1 MIGCA
6 GSLPQSR
13 LGPKMG
19 WFDPGVTEADLRA
32 MPSISDT
39 RHALA
44 AWLAPIRHYERH
56 ISAAAMI
63 VGFGIDNYAFGRV
76 DRPGTHIVFGAYLT
90 IAITTIAIAHVIQS
104 AADDYKIKRDAE
116 RASIL
121 TRWNLRRVARMKKAK
136 APQSLRAFSDPPGPK
151 AFASSAAQATDVQA
165 TDVQA
170 TDALAIAVPADAPA
184 VPDTAPPEPAPEA
197 KPADG
202 PRDWRRTAL
211 LATTQF
217 AIGGLSSGFLVFYG
231 RSAAFASSWLFLL
244 VLAGFLIGNEVFKKY
259 HSRLVFSSL
268 LLFFSLYSY
277 AIFVVPVLTRSIGKI
292 PFLLSGVVAVL
303 AFLLFLRLLWSIG
316 RDRFRESRWPILLGT
331 VVITIAM
338 NVFYFTSLL
347 PPLPLALLDVGIF
360 HNVKH
365 VGDKYVAI
373 GEQQTWKATLGIEP
387 SVMHVVPGNPVSL
400 YSAVFAPVKLL
411 TKITHRWQLYD
422 PDARHWRTLSTVTFP
437 ISGGREGGYRAYS
450 IKSQPKPGNW
460 RVDILTEDGR
470 LVGRFR
476 FVVVDVPNEAAAITK
491 TMQ

>member
-1 MIGCA
+1 
-6 GSLPQSR
+6 
-13 LGPKMG
+13 
-19 WFDPGVTEADLRA
+19 
-32 MPSISDT
+32 MPSILDT

-44 AWLAPIRHYERH
+44 AWLAPMRHYERH

-63 VGFGIDNYAFGRV
+63 AGFGIDSYTFGRI
-76 DRPGTHIVFGAYLT
+76 DRPATHIIFCAYLT

-104 AADDYKIKRDAE
+104 AADDYKVKRDAE

-121 TRWNLRRVARMKKAK
+121 QRWNLRRALRAKKAK
-136 APQSLRAFSDPPGPK
+136 APVRAFSDPPGAK
-151 AFASSAAQATDVQA
+151 SFASVAVQA
-165 TDVQA
+165 VETLP
-170 TDALAIAVPADAPA
+170 TTAVAVDGAPVA
-184 VPDTAPPEPAPEA
+184 EPAPAPAPEE

-211 LATTQF
+211 LAATQF

-244 VLAGFLIGNEVFKKY
+244 VLVGFLIGNEVFKKY

-277 AIFVVPVLTRSIGKI
+277 AVFVVPVLMRSIGKT

-303 AFLLFLRLLWSIG
+303 AFLLFLRFLWSIG
-316 RDRFRESRWPILLGT
+316 RERFRESRWAILSGML
-331 VVITIAM
+331 VITVAM
-338 NVFYFTSLL
+338 NAFYFTSLL
-347 PPLPLALLDVGIF
+347 PPLPLALSDIGIF
-360 HNVKH
+360 HSVKK
-365 VGDKYVAI
+365 VGDKYVAV

-387 SVMHVVPGNPVSL
+387 SVMHVVPGKPISL

-411 TKITHRWQLYD
+411 TRITHRWQLFD
-422 PDARHWRTLSTVTFP
+422 PDKRHWRTLSTVTFP

-450 IKSQPKPGNW
+450 IKSKPKPGNW

-470 LVGRFR
+470 LVGRIR
-476 FVVVDVPNEAAAITK
+476 FVVVDVPNEAATVTK